1 MKEIIKKMAREQI
14 LKVNPYQPGKPIE
27 EVKRELGLREVVKLA
42 SNENSL
48 GPSPKAVAAVK
59 TAAEQINRYPDGGCF
74 YLKQKLSEKLGVNPS
89 NLILGNGSDEV
100 IIFCLRAFI
109 DPGDEIV
116 IARPTFLVYNIGGV
130 VSGAEVVQIPMKDFR
145 YDLKAMKEAI
155 GPKTKAVFIANPDNP
170 VGCYVTRSELDDFF
184 DKLKDDVIVFIDEA
198 YFEFA
203 QDLDDYPHSLSYLN
217 KKNVII
223 TRTFSKAYGLSGLRI
238 GYGIATEAMIDCL
251 NRVREPF
258 NVNSLAQAAALAACR
273 LDEGHALFVDLR
285 HIVRTEPNAREAR
298 GAGRAVHLGHH
309 ARAIEK
315 RLGDH
320 GSRPGRGPF
329 GLADRFGHRLRRVGQ
344 PGEEGALAAE
354 VQRAE
359 LGVGFEKEAV
369 GRQRQLERLGDGPRP
384 GVRADRGR

>member
-27 EVKRELGLREVVKLA
+27 EVKRELGLSQVIKLA
-42 SNENSL
+42 SNENNL
-48 GPSPKAVAAVK
+48 GPSPKAVAAVR

-155 GPKTKAVFIANPDNP
+155 GLKTKAVFIANPDNP
-170 VGCYVTRSELDDFF
+170 VGCYVTKSELDDFF

-203 QDLDDYPHSLSYLN
+203 QDLDDYPDTLNYLN
-217 KKNVII
+217 RKNIII
-223 TRTFSKAYGLSGLRI
+223 TRTFSKAYGLSGLRV

-258 NVNSLAQAAALAACR
+258 NVNSLAQAAALAA
-273 LDEGHALFVDLR
+273 LDDHEYLNKSIQMVAEGKDYLYAEFKKLGLKYLKSAANFIIVDLETDANHVFDQMLEQGLIIR
-285 HIVRTEPNAREAR
+285 DMGVWGLKTFIRVTIGRPEENKKFIEILKKILKTE
-298 GAGRAVHLGHH
+298 
-309 ARAIEK
+309 
-315 RLGDH
+315 
-320 GSRPGRGPF
+320 S
-329 GLADRFGHRLRRVGQ
+329 
-344 PGEEGALAAE
+344 
-354 VQRAE
+354 
-359 LGVGFEKEAV
+359 
-369 GRQRQLERLGDGPRP
+369 
-384 GVRADRGR
+384 